1 MSYKFFTNREGN
13 TLMGKFNSFLSA
25 NSETIRHF
33 DAVVGFLRASG
44 YFEIQPLFER
54 MSKVRVLVGIDTDK
68 YVAEAV
74 RKGILFH
81 GVTTEKMKEEYL
93 GEVCRDIEA
102 ANYSKEVED
111 GIKRMISDL
120 SSGRLEIRS
129 HPSKRIHAKIYLMY
143 PDDFLESDKL
153 GAAITGSSNL
163 TSNGLGT
170 SSEHQY
176 EFNVM
181 LIDTDDVRF
190 AYKEFEKLWE
200 EATQYEVTAE
210 DVQEAVEK
218 TYLKG
223 DVSPYDLYIKTLDEY
238 FEGRKLDSDDA
249 LDMPEDY
256 AKYDYQIDAVEEGY
270 QKLKKYDGF
279 FLADVVGLGKTVIAT
294 MIAKKFLNENGT
306 DKTKILVVYPP
317 AVEHNWKATF
327 RDFGIDR
334 HAKFV
339 SNGSL
344 KKVTDDDNDDYWP
357 PEDYDLVLVDEAH
370 KFRTSETD
378 AFAELQKICK
388 TPRKNVGGVQGAK
401 KKVMLISATP
411 MNNSPEDLLN
421 QILMFQDSK
430 RCTIDGVSNLTSFFS
445 QKVKEFKNLK
455 KEGKFD
461 EIRNLMETVRRK
473 VIKPITVRRTRTDIE
488 SVPRYRKDVDG
499 FPKVER
505 PIESGYELNEHMADL
520 FERTMETMVDDIK
533 YARYQAIAYL
543 KPGVADELYGNA
555 QLVSG
560 SLANMR
566 KVSLVK
572 RLESSFFAFKTSLN
586 NFREANKNMIEMF
599 EKGQVFITP
608 DLDMNKMLAKGLS
621 EEEIMAKLEAKAA
634 TNEKNAVF
642 KADDFKPE
650 FIELLRN
657 DQAILD
663 ELCSQWDDITDDDDS
678 KFAKFNDM
686 LKHELFKTD
695 RNPGQKLVVFSE
707 SKVTVNYLKRR
718 INRDD
723 VLVITSENRTENF
736 KKIRENFDANY
747 PKKLNDYNIILST
760 DVLAEGV
767 NLHRANVIV
776 NYDTPWNSTR
786 LMQRIGRVNRIGSV
800 SKHIYNYVFHPSR
813 EGDREIGLNNIAQ
826 GKLQAFISTFGNDNQ
841 VYSQNEKLEP
851 DMAKLFDDT
860 VRQENEDRD
869 LELPF
874 YEELRALY
882 DSNRGEYDRIH
893 KLSLR
898 SRTGRERRKVDG
910 VTLSEDTLV
919 FLKTNFRKMF
929 YLVSENAV
937 QISSIEALKYFK
949 AQADEQAV
957 ERIPRHFQ
965 HVHMALSKFDGDSQ
979 AEAMEQENAQSSSSS
994 LSAQDHAALSLL
1006 DTLKSK
1012 ESDPDMHSKM
1022 AKLRTLVERGTL
1034 IELNRELQRMQKSLR
1049 SRAGARMTQEQAMDR
1064 VRQLAVEYE
1073 VHYVD
1078 PSEARREQET
1088 KPEII
1093 LSESFN

>member
-1 MSYKFFTNREGN
+1 MR
-13 TLMGKFNSFLSA
+13 KFNSFLSD
-25 NSETIRHF
+25 NSDTISHF

-44 YFEIQPLFER
+44 YFELQPLFEK
-54 MSKVRVLVGIDTDK
+54 MNKVRVLVGIDTDK
-68 YVAEAV
+68 YVAEAL
-74 RKGILFH
+74 RKGLLFN
-81 GVTTEKMKEEYL
+81 GASSKSVREEY
-93 GEVCRDIEA
+93 VSKVRQDIEA
-102 ANYSKEVED
+102 AEYSKKVED
-111 GIKRMISDL
+111 GILRMVDDMC
-120 SSGRLEIRS
+120 SGRLEIRS
-129 HPSKRIHAKIYLMY
+129 HPSKKIHAKIYLMY
-143 PDDFLESDKL
+143 PDGYEGSDKI
-153 GAAITGSSNL
+153 AAVITGSSNL
-163 TSNGLGT
+163 TSNGLGI
-170 SSEHQY
+170 SEERQY

-181 LIDTDDVRF
+181 LMDSDDVKF
-190 AYKEFEKLWE
+190 AYEEFGKLWE
-200 EATQYEVTAE
+200 EAEQFAITAN
-210 DVQEAVEK
+210 DMREAIEK

-238 FEGRKLDSDDA
+238 FEDRKLDSDSA
-249 LDMPEDY
+249 LDMPEGY

-306 DKTKILVVYPP
+306 EKTKILVVYPP

-344 KKVTDDDNDDYWP
+344 KKVTDVDNDDYWR
-357 PEDYDLVLVDEAH
+357 PEEYDLVLVDEAH
-370 KFRTSETD
+370 KFRSSETD
-378 AFAELQKICK
+378 AFTELQKICK
-388 TPRKNVGGVQGAK
+388 TPRKNAGGVQGAK

-421 QILMFQDSK
+421 QILMFQDAK
-430 RCTIDGVSNLTSFFS
+430 RCTMDGVSNLTNFFAP
-445 QKVKEFKNLK
+445 KVKEFKNFK

-461 EIRNLMETVRRK
+461 EIRGLMETVRRK

-488 SVPRYRKDVDG
+488 SVPRYRKDVDE

-505 PIESGYELNEHMADL
+505 PIESGYELNEHLADL
-520 FERTMETMVDDIK
+520 FERTMAAMVDDIK

-543 KPGVADELYGNA
+543 KPGVADDLYGNA

-560 SLANMR
+560 SLANISR
-566 KVSLVK
+566 VALVK
-572 RLESSFFAFKTSLN
+572 RLESSFSAFKTSLD
-586 NFREANKNMIEMF
+586 NFRQANQYMINMF
-599 EKGQVFITP
+599 EKDKVYITP
-608 DLDMNKMLAKGLS
+608 DLDMNNMLKKGLS
-621 EEEIMAKLEAKAA
+621 EEEIMAKVEAKAQ

-642 KADDFKPE
+642 KSEDFKPE
-650 FIELLRN
+650 FLDMLRA
-657 DQAILD
+657 DQAIL
-663 ELCSQWDDITDDDDS
+663 EGLYSQWGNVSDADDS
-678 KFAKFNDM
+678 KFAKFNDL
-686 LKHELFKTD
+686 LKHEFFKTD

-707 SKVTVNYLKRR
+707 SKATVDYLNRR

-723 VLVITSENRTENF
+723 VLVITSANRKENF

-747 PKKLNDYNIILST
+747 PTKLNDYNIILST

-786 LMQRIGRVNRIGSV
+786 LMQRIGRVNRIGST

-841 VYSQNEKLEP
+841 VYSRNEILDL
-851 DMAKLFDDT
+851 DMAKLFDAA

-874 YEELRALY
+874 YEELRTLH
-882 DSNRGEYDRIH
+882 DSNKSEYDRIH

-898 SRTGRERRKVDG
+898 SRTGREPRIVGG
-910 VTLSEDTLV
+910 VTLSGDTLV
-919 FLKTNFRKMF
+919 FLKTNVRKMF
-929 YLVSENAV
+929 YLVSEGARL
-937 QISSIEALKYFK
+937 ISSVDALKYFK

-957 ERIPRHFQ
+957 ERIPQHFQ
-965 HVHMALSKFDGDSQ
+965 HVETAMNLFKRESQ
-979 AEAMEQENAQSSSSS
+979 AEAMEQEAPQSPSSS
-994 LSAQDHAALSLL
+994 LSARDHAALRLL
-1006 DTLKSK
+1006 DALMGR
-1012 ESDPDMHSKM
+1012 ERDPDMHLKM
-1022 AKLRTLVERGTL
+1022 AKLRSLVERGTL
-1034 IELNRELQRMQKSLR
+1034 IELNRELQRIQKSLH
-1049 SRAGARMTQEQAMDR
+1049 SRAGMRMTLEQAMER

-1073 VHYVD
+1073 AHYVD
-1078 PSEARREQET
+1078 PNEARQEQET
-1088 KPEII
+1088 EPEII
-1093 LSESFN
+1093 LSESFR